1 MESDTPETDAVSD
14 YWLEPGMSGEYEI
27 VKAEFARSLERRMNA
42 ETGAAEHANQ
52 QLNEIVRE
60 RDSLRAAIKEI
71 LACGLNCKDSLDDA
85 EQMERIAKEA
95 LGENH

>member
-42 ETGAAEHANQ
+42 EAGAAEHANQ

-60 RDSLRAAIKEI
+60 RDKLREALIEMRYSHTDK
-71 LACGLNCKDSLDDA
+71 A
-85 EQMERIAKEA
+85 ERMAVEA
-95 LGENH
+95 LGENDKIHP